1 MRTVDGEP
9 HGAGDEPGTVAGR
22 LTRIYLVALGLIAL
36 LVICAHGFVHWTIAQ
51 QSDDAAVINVAG
63 RQRMLSQRITKCAL
77 AIRAGIDR
85 RDELARSLEEWS
97 VAHQGLRFGD
107 PSRNLPGD
115 LPPALRDMYIEVEA
129 PLVRI
134 EAAATALLRD
144 GASGAEVDAA
154 IDTILAD
161 ERQFLPLMHQIVG
174 VHEQLANGKLERLQI
189 IENTLLV
196 VTLLLLLIEAALIFR
211 PAIGH
216 LRRQFQARLDAEA
229 RLSHALE
236 RANAATTAKA
246 EFLANMSH
254 ELRTPLNSLCGM
266 SALLEDTALDSTQR
280 EYVRALGQSAGHLL
294 ALVNDVLDLSTIDAG
309 ELALAAVD
317 FAVAEVVAESI
328 AAATVAAQQKPL
340 TFAYECAPAV
350 PELVRGDPVR
360 LKQVLLGLLSNAV
373 KFSEEGT
380 VQVSVECVESM
391 GDGQLTLQFDVRDT
405 GIGIPEEQRERLF
418 EAFTQGDGSS
428 TRQHGGIGV
437 GLAIAKRIVS
447 SMDGSMSVRG
457 EPGAG
462 TTVRFTA
469 VFAPAA
475 SAPEATGERAAGTA
489 PGSTRPES
497 GEPEPVRAGTN
508 PESNPESSGGFK
520 TLLVEDNAINQVVAQ
535 TILERCG
542 HRVDVVGDG
551 RAAVDA
557 VSRACYDL
565 VFMDIQ
571 MPVMNGL
578 QATRAIRALSGPV
591 GQVCIVALTAN
602 AFSQDRDAC
611 IAAGMNAY
619 LSKPVTREAIAQCVA
634 ELRARGQLVRAA
646 SSGG

>member
-1 MRTVDGEP
+1 MRTLDGEP

-36 LVICAHGFVHWTIAQ
+36 LVICAHGFVYWTIAQ
-51 QSDDAAVINVAG
+51 QGDDAAVINVAG
-63 RQRMLSQRITKCAL
+63 RQRMLSQRIAKCAL

-85 RDELARSLEEWS
+85 REELVRSLEEWS

-107 PSRNLPGD
+107 PSRDLPGD
-115 LPPALRDMYIEVEA
+115 LPPALREMYIELEA

-134 EAAATALLRD
+134 EVAATALLRG
-144 GASGAEVDAA
+144 GASDAEVDAA
-154 IDTILAD
+154 IDTILAN

-174 VHEQLANGKLERLQI
+174 VHEQLANDKLERLQI
-189 IENTLLV
+189 IENTLLI
-196 VTLLLLLIEAALIFR
+196 VTLLLLLIEAGLIFR

-229 RLSHALE
+229 KLSHALE

-280 EYVRALGQSAGHLL
+280 EYVRALGRSAGHLL
-294 ALVNDVLDLSTIDAG
+294 ALVNDVLDLATIDAG

-317 FAVAEVVAESI
+317 FAVADVVAESI
-328 AAATVAAQQKPL
+328 AVATSAAQEKPL
-340 TFAYECAPAV
+340 TLVYECAPAV
-350 PELVRGDPVR
+350 PALVRGDPVR

-380 VQVSVECVESM
+380 VQVSVDRVESA
-391 GDGQLTLQFDVRDT
+391 DDDQLTLQFDVRDT
-405 GIGIPEEQRERLF
+405 GVGIPEAQRERLF

-437 GLAIAKRIVS
+437 GLAIAKRVVS
-447 SMDGSMSVRG
+447 SMDGSMSVWG

-469 VFAPAA
+469 VFGAPAG
-475 SAPEATGERAAGTA
+475 SAPEVADMASAGA
-489 PGSTRPES
+489 EPASTRPDS
-497 GEPEPVRAGTN
+497 GEPAPVRAEAG
-508 PESNPESSGGFK
+508 PESVGGYK
-520 TLLVEDNAINQVVAQ
+520 TLLVEDDAINRVVAQ
-535 TILERCG
+535 TMLERCG

-557 VSRACYDL
+557 VLRARYDL

-578 QATRAIRALSGPV
+578 QATRAIRALSGPA

-611 IAAGMNAY
+611 VAAGMNAY
-619 LSKPVTREAIAQCVA
+619 LSKPITREAIAQCVA
-634 ELRARGQLVRAA
+634 ELRARGQLLRVA